1 MFDEQGGAWKTPP
14 SGLSMIECYFCW
26 VESGLGEDDFGMLL
40 MYCLVLNQK
49 SRHSM
54 ELLKIVWDFRHW
66 LD

>member
-1 MFDEQGGAWKTPP
+1 
-14 SGLSMIECYFCW
+14 MIKCYFCW